1 VHRPKQNLDCVTFI
15 LTNGPDQKFSTET
28 ELRNVDFL
36 PNVIIIIIIM
46 MKKRRNNTKISMI
59 YIIDGFR
66 AIIGILNIV
75 TGN

>member
-1 VHRPKQNLDCVTFI
+1 MHRPEQNLDCVTFI

-36 PNVIIIIIIM
+36 PNVIIIII
-46 MKKRRNNTKISMI
+46 RRRKDSTIQNIFDI
-59 YIIDGFR
+59 YIIDGFL